1 MSKNEVRLSQLV
13 GLFGPGAMVDLPD
26 RSVIIG
32 GLERWEMREGG
43 WKVIDEPR
51 LQLKLQ
57 ALLQQRQ
64 EIQPEHTLTL
74 RTPPLPPKTHGIPPG
89 VAATVFPTWFVSEQ
103 VETFQSGGREGRGRQ
118 LVPWS
123 RLDAAGAR
131 RAYVSQQTGKKVSVT
146 PIRFVGACPSGHLQD
161 LNWSGIVHADGAK
174 CRQPLWLEEQGTSG
188 DPRDVTIACE
198 CGQSISLV
206 QASAPGRLGKCRGS
220 SPWLGGEDEGCQA
233 AHDVSLLIRTATN
246 TYFPQV
252 ATVISLPEAESELGR
267 LVQANMNFLAQVT
280 SSQQIAAFRVIEQF
294 KAAFEGYA
302 DDDILAALNQIREG
316 AAADGQAPIKVAE
329 FDRLAQGDAQIG
341 RNDPGSRFYAETLP
355 TAAWNNGHP
364 LGRLL
369 RNVVA
374 VHRLREVS
382 ALYGF
387 TRLEPAPTQDD
398 GELEDIRLA
407 VSGAPLAK
415 ETSWLPAIEQ
425 LGEGLFLQFDEREI
439 QAWMSKPEIQDRA
452 AVIQAAHDGWW
463 SQKSSSGEAP
473 AAPGI
478 AYVLLHTLA
487 HALLTQI
494 ALDCGYPASSLKER
508 IYAIAGSRGG
518 PPTRC
523 GILIYTASP
532 GAQGSLGGLAGIA
545 ARILPILEA
554 ALEAQTICSSDPVCS
569 DHVPGEGSGDRSL
582 LGAACH
588 GCQLIAETS
597 CESRNLYLDRS
608 LIVTTMSQE
617 PVQPITAGLL

>member
-1 MSKNEVRLSQLV
+1 MSKDEVRLSQLV

-43 WKVIDEPR
+43 WKLIDEPR
-51 LQLKLQ
+51 LSLKLQ
-57 ALLQQRQ
+57 ALLQQRTEIDQ
-64 EIQPEHTLTL
+64 EQTLSL
-74 RTPPLPPKTHGIPPG
+74 RTPPLPPRTRGIPPG

-103 VETFQSGGREGRGRQ
+103 VEAFTSGGREGRGRQ

-123 RLDAAGAR
+123 RLDAAGNR
-131 RAYVSQQTGKKVSVT
+131 KAYVSQTTGKKVNVT

-161 LNWSGIVHADGAK
+161 LNWSGIVHADGVK

-220 SPWLGGEDEGCQA
+220 SPWLIGDDEECKE

-252 ATVISLPEAESELGR
+252 ATVISLPEAESQLGR

-280 SSQQIAAFRVIEQF
+280 SAQQIAAFRVIEQF
-294 KAAFEGYA
+294 KAAFEGYG
-302 DDDILAALNQIREG
+302 DDEILAALNQIREG

-329 FDRLAQGDAQIG
+329 FDRLAQGDPQIG
-341 RNDPGSRFYAETLP
+341 RNEPTSRFYAETLP
-355 TAAWNNGHP
+355 RAAWDD
-364 LGRLL
+364 GRASGRVI

-387 TRLEPAPTQDD
+387 TRLEPAPSQDD

-425 LGEGLFLQFDEREI
+425 LGEGLFLHFDEREI
-439 QAWMSKPEIQDRA
+439 QSWMSRPEVKVRASAIQ
-452 AVIQAAHDGWW
+452 VAHDKWW
-463 SQKSSSGEAP
+463 GDRKATGEAP
-473 AAPGI
+473 PAPGI
-478 AYVLLHTLA
+478 AYVLLHTLS

-508 IYAIAGSRGG
+508 VYAIAGNRGG
-518 PPTRC
+518 APERC

-532 GAQGSLGGLAGIA
+532 GAQGSLGGLAGVA
-545 ARILPILEA
+545 QRILSILDE
-554 ALEAQTICSSDPVCS
+554 ALESQLICSSDPVCA

-597 CESRNLYLDRS
+597 CEARNLYLDRN
-608 LIVTTMSQE
+608 LIVATMAASSSL
-617 PVQPITAGLL
+617 PLFNVGG

>member
-51 LQLKLQ
+51 LSLKLQ
-57 ALLQQRQ
+57 SLLQQRS
-64 EIQPEHTLTL
+64 EIELEHILTL
-74 RTPPLPPKTHGIPPG
+74 RTPPLPPKTHSIPPG

-103 VETFQSGGREGRGRQ
+103 VEPFTSGGREGRGRQ
-118 LVPWS
+118 LVHWR

-131 RAYVSQQTGKKVSVT
+131 KTYVSQQTGKKVSVT

-161 LNWSGIVHADGAK
+161 LNWNGIVHADGPK
-174 CRQPLWLEEQGTSG
+174 CGQPLWLEEQGTSG

-198 CGQSISLV
+198 CGRSISLV

-220 SPWLGGEDEGCQA
+220 SPWLGGDEEGCA
-233 AHDVSLLIRTATN
+233 KEHDVSLLIRTATN

-252 ATVISLPEAESELGR
+252 ATVISLPEAESEVGR
-267 LVQANMNFLAQVT
+267 LVQAHMSHLAKAETVQD
-280 SSQQIAAFRVIEQF
+280 IATLRRLVDPFN
-294 KAAFEGYA
+294 AAFEGYR
-302 DDDILAALNQIREG
+302 DDEVLAALNQIREG

-329 FDRLAQGDAQIG
+329 FDRLAQGDPQIG
-341 RNDPGSRFYAETLP
+341 RNEPNSRFYAETLP
-355 TAAWNNGHP
+355 RSAWDDGGSS
-364 LGRLL
+364 GRFI

-407 VSGAPLAK
+407 VEGAPLAK

-425 LGEGLFLQFDEREI
+425 LGEGLFLHFDERHI
-439 QAWMSKPEIQDRA
+439 QSWMSRPDVQERA
-452 AVIQAAHDGWW
+452 SIIQAAHDRWW
-463 SQKSSSGEAP
+463 SERKAAEAP
-473 AAPGI
+473 PAPGI
-478 AYVLLHTLA
+478 AYVLLHTLS

-508 IYAIAGSRGG
+508 IYSISGTRGG
-518 PPTRC
+518 APTRC

-545 ARILPILEA
+545 SRILPILDQ
-554 ALEAQTICSSDPVCS
+554 ALESQLICSSDPVCA
-569 DHVPGEGSGDRSL
+569 DHAPGDGGGDRSL

-597 CESRNLYLDRS
+597 CEARNLYLDRS
-608 LIVTTMSQE
+608 LIVPTMAARSL
-617 PVQPITAGLL
+617 PLFSGGA

>member
-13 GLFGPGAMVDLPD
+13 GLFGPGSMVDLPD

-43 WKVIDEPR
+43 WKLIDEPR
-51 LQLKLQ
+51 LSLKLQ
-57 ALLQQRQ
+57 SLLQQRQ
-64 EIQPEHTLTL
+64 EIAPEQTLSL
-74 RTPPLPPKTHGIPPG
+74 RTPPMPPRTHGIPPG

-103 VETFQSGGREGRGRQ
+103 VEAFTSGGREGRGRQ

-123 RLDAAGAR
+123 RLDAAGGR
-131 RAYVSQQTGKKVSVT
+131 KGYVSQQTGKKVNVT

-161 LNWSGIVHADGAK
+161 LNWSGIVHSDGVK
-174 CRQPLWLEEQGTSG
+174 CRLPLWLEEQGTSG

-206 QASAPGRLGKCRGS
+206 QASAPGRLGKCRGA
-220 SPWLGGEDEGCQA
+220 SPWLNGEDEGCQE
-233 AHDVSLLIRTATN
+233 AHDVNLLIRTATN

-280 SSQQIAAFRVIEQF
+280 GLAQIAAFRVIEQF

-302 DDDILAALNQIREG
+302 DDDILASLNQIREG

-329 FDRLAQGDAQIG
+329 FDRLAQGDPQIG
-341 RNDPGSRFYAETLP
+341 RNDSGSRFYAETL
-355 TAAWNNGHP
+355 ARADWDD
-364 LGRLL
+364 GRPVGSFI
-369 RNVVA
+369 RSVVA

-425 LGEGLFLQFDEREI
+425 LGEGLFLHFDERRI
-439 QAWMSKPEIQDRA
+439 QSWMSLPDVKERA
-452 AVIQAAHDGWW
+452 AVIQAAHDTRWGERNA
-463 SQKSSSGEAP
+463 SSEAP
-473 AAPGI
+473 PAPGI
-478 AYVLLHTLA
+478 AYVLLHTLS

-508 IYAIAGSRGG
+508 VYAIAGNRGG
-518 PPTRC
+518 APERC

-532 GAQGSLGGLAGIA
+532 GAQGSLGGLAGVA
-545 ARILPILEA
+545 HRILAILDK
-554 ALEAQTICSSDPVCS
+554 ALEAQLICSSDPVCA
-569 DHVPGEGSGDRSL
+569 DHAPGEGGGDRSL

-597 CESRNLYLDRS
+597 CEARNLYLDRS
-608 LIVTTMSQE
+608 LIVPTMAASASLA
-617 PVQPITAGLL
+617 IFDSAI